1 MKKATASFLLVTIFI
16 FSGLFLLNFS
26 VTCQEI
32 SKGSPSLPD
41 NINKIVSASCMPC
54 HSSKGGIMSRT
65 KLNFTDWT
73 QYSLE
78 EQKAK
83 AGKMYSVL
91 KKGAMPPK
99 SAREANPEIIP
110 ARDQVN
116 TIKKWSESLKSDN
129 DKIQIPF

>member
-1 MKKATASFLLVTIFI
+1 MKKATAPFLLVTEFI

-54 HSSKGGIMSRT
+54 HSSKGGIMSRI

-78 EQKAK
+78 KQKSK
-83 AGKMYSVL
+83 AEKMYSVL
-91 KKGAMPPK
+91 KKGSMPPK